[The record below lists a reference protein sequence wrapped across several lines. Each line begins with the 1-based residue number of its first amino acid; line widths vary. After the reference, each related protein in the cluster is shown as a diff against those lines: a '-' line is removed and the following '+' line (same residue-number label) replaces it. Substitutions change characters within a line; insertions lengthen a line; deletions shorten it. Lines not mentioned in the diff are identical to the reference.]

1 MPDLQI
7 TMANHISASA
17 AQSALSIQELVTTMK
32 TAGMAD
38 TAIRQTLLNDLNAGG
53 PLFGSFRNKLK
64 NTVKNGVEAS
74 SNGSA
79 NGKFTKAGVS
89 QFQWVSVGDGKVCP
103 DCEERHGETGTMEYF
118 ETIGLP
124 ASGFSVCTTNCR
136 CQLLPEN
143 YKGENLDKPL
153 VKEKKLIGISQTSFD
168 STIRRAV
175 KLGALSKNDIDYLK
189 SVPRSANSIKEN
201 YPILIKAIREKEASL
216 SAPNYNRPLKK
227 GKLVTDKDIK
237 HINFTKTET
246 GSINAYTRESY
257 IGINGYLRGTQTG
270 NNIKSGAFSFSQK
283 EILNHSQNISKL
295 LSKLPN
301 YEGDVLRTMGFSH
314 YNWSRIKST
323 FDIGNIFTDKG
334 FMSSTLSPTYQKVGG
349 DIIVKLRIKSKT
361 GKDISNLSAQRFKMN
376 EAEIL
381 FDKNTSFITKSVKIE
396 KNVYEIEL
404 WEI

>member
-1 MPDLQI
+1 
-7 TMANHISASA
+7 MANHISASA

>member
-1 MPDLQI
+1 VPDLQI

-168 STIRRAV
+168 STIRRAE

-227 GKLVTDKDIK
+227 GKLVTDKDIE
-237 HINFTKTET
+237 HLNFTKTET
-246 GSINAYTRESY
+246 SSINAYTRESY

>member
-1 MPDLQI
+1 
-7 TMANHISASA
+7 MANHISASA

-38 TAIRQTLLNDLNAGG
+38 TAIRQTLLNDLNTGG

-79 NGKFTKAGVS
+79 NGKFTKAGVV

-103 DCEERHGETGTMEYF
+103 DCEERHGTTGTMEYF

-153 VKEKKLIGISQTSFD
+153 VKEKKSVSISKSVFD
-168 STIRRAV
+168 GDIRRAE
-175 KLGALSKNDIDYLK
+175 KLGALSKNDINYLK
-189 SVPRSANSIKEN
+189 SVPRSSNSIKEN

-227 GKLVTDKDIK
+227 GAFLTEQELNKIK
-237 HINFTKTET
+237 FADAET
-246 GSINAYTRESY
+246 GSVNSYTRDGY
-257 IGINGYLRGTQTG
+257 IGINNSLRGTHTG
-270 NNIKSGAFSFSQK
+270 NNIQSGAFSFSQK
-283 EILNHSQNISKL
+283 EILNHSKNISKL

-301 YEGDVLRTMGFSH
+301 YDGDVLRTMGFSH
-314 YNWSRIKST
+314 YNWSKIKST
-323 FDIGNIFTDKG
+323 FEIGNIFTDKG
-334 FMSSTLSPTYQKVGG
+334 FMSATTNSKFKWRGG
-349 DIIVKLRIKSKT
+349 DVVVKTRIKSKT
-361 GKDISNLSAQRFKMN
+361 GKDISALSSQRFKN
-376 EAEIL
+376 EAEVL
-381 FDKNTSFITKSVKIE
+381 FDKNTSFIVKSVKVNNNI
-396 KNVYEIEL
+396 YEIEL

>member
-168 STIRRAV
+168 STIRRAE

-227 GKLVTDKDIK
+227 GKLVTDKDIE
-237 HINFTKTET
+237 HLNFTKTET
-246 GSINAYTRESY
+246 SSINAYTRESY

>member
-1 MPDLQI
+1 
-7 TMANHISASA
+7 MANHISASA

-168 STIRRAV
+168 STIRRAE

-227 GKLVTDKDIK
+227 GKLVTDKDIE
-237 HINFTKTET
+237 HLNFTKTET
-246 GSINAYTRESY
+246 SSINAYTRESY